1 MSNTIYP
8 DYNQQFLLPQSLE
21 DWIPLD
27 HPARFIREF
36 VESINFAEL
45 GFKERESEVGRGDYS
60 NDLLLKVWLYGYFE
74 KIYSNRGLER
84 ACYKHMALVWL
95 TGINYPDHNT
105 IWRFFRRNRASI
117 KKVFKQ
123 TVQIAIKNDLVGF
136 AVQAI
141 DGTKIYA
148 DASKRRSL
156 HKDDLKK
163 LLSGLDESVDEII
176 SEIEET
182 HKRELSQPEYKL
194 PERFHNKENLKRLI
208 NEGLEELSIEEK
220 RTLKKAV
227 EASIEELDKE
237 KTNHLSLSDKQ
248 SRLMKTKGGNDFCY
262 NAQGAV
268 DEKEHIIVAAS
279 VTNEESDRHQM
290 TKMVEE
296 CKENTGKAA
305 EETLM
310 DGGYFSGEE
319 LAKAEEEN
327 YSVLVNVPSSVDK
340 DCSEEGAEFNKSK
353 FTYESETDTYVCPEG
368 NKLVFKRTVKRKNQ
382 SYEVRVYQCTNYRE
396 CPSRWKCSKA
406 KLGRT
411 VERTPYEE
419 VIYRQVRKQKQKEKK
434 YLLSKR
440 KQIVEPVFGWIKH
453 NNGFNRWLYRGLENV
468 EAQWNLICTSVNLKK
483 LYTHW
488 MLKRL
493 AFD

>member
-1 MSNTIYP
+1 MYNTIYP
-8 DYNQQFLLPQSLE
+8 NYDQQFLLPHSLE
-21 DWIPLD
+21 EWVPLD

-36 VESINFAEL
+36 VDSINLTEL
-45 GFKERESEVGRGDYS
+45 GFKERESEVGRSNYS

-74 KIYSNRGLER
+74 KIYSTRGLEKC
-84 ACYKHMALVWL
+84 CYKHMALVWL
-95 TGINYPDHNT
+95 TGLNYPDHNT
-105 IWRFFRRNRASI
+105 IWRFFHKNRDSI

-123 TVQIAIKNDLVGF
+123 TVQIAIKSDMVGF

-148 DASKRRSL
+148 DVSKRRSI

-163 LLSGLDESVDEII
+163 LLSGLDESLDEII
-176 SEIEET
+176 SEIDEI
-182 HKRELSQPEYKL
+182 HARELSQPEYKL
-194 PERFHNKENLKRLI
+194 PKKLQNKENLKRLI
-208 NEGLEELSIEEK
+208 SEGLEELSIEEK
-220 RTLKKAV
+220 SSLKKSV
-227 EASIEELDKE
+227 EASIGELEREQTD
-237 KTNHLSLSDKQ
+237 HLSLSDKR
-248 SRLMKTKGGNDFCY
+248 SRLMKAKGGSAFCY

-268 DEKEHIIVAAS
+268 DEKHHIIVAAS

-290 TKMVEE
+290 SKMIEE

-319 LAKAEEEN
+319 LAKAEEES

-340 DCSEEGAEFNKSK
+340 DCSDEVAEFNKSK
-353 FTYESETDTYVCPEG
+353 FSYEIETDTYICPEG
-368 NKLVFKRTVKRKNQ
+368 NKLVYKRTVKRKNQ
-382 SYEVRVYQCTNYRE
+382 NYKVRIYQCTNYQE
-396 CPSRWKCSKA
+396 CPSRGKCSKA

-419 VIYRQVRKQKQKEKK
+419 VIYRQVRKQKQKEKR

-453 NNGFNRWLYRGLENV
+453 NNHFNRWLYRGLGNV
-468 EAQWNLICTSVNLKK
+468 EAQWNLICTIVNLRKLHNQWIAKK
-483 LYTHW
+483 LV
-488 MLKRL
+488 
-493 AFD
+493 FG